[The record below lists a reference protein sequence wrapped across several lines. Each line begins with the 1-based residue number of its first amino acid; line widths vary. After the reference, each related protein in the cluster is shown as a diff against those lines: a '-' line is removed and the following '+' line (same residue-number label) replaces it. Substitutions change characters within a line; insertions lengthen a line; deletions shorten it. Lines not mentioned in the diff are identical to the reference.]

1 MKKRTFL
8 KTLGTVLASPLF
20 ISSSNLINSEK
31 ETINYPDFDSEF
43 WYKIREHYE
52 LTPDYINLESG
63 YYNIIPKP
71 TLLKH
76 IKHIERVNIEG
87 SFYMRNNLLI
97 DKKSIT
103 KRLAHFTGC
112 NSDSLVI
119 TRNTTESLDLIIGGF
134 PWTEGDEAIYA
145 EQDDGAM
152 QVMFEQVSKRYG
164 VVNKIVSVPNHP
176 KSDEEIVSLYQSQ
189 ITSKTKLMMVCH
201 MINITGQILPIKKIC
216 DMAHNHGVEVMV
228 DGAHCIG
235 HFDFKIDD
243 LNCDYYG
250 SSLHKWLA
258 TPLGA
263 GLLYVNPKHR
273 AKIWPL
279 LADHNNDLNDI
290 NRLNHIGTHPV
301 HINLAID
308 DALDYIE
315 WMGIKRKETRL
326 RFIQTYWTEK
336 LRDYPNVIL
345 NTPKD
350 SNRSCGIANVGLKNM
365 SSRNL
370 AERLHEDYKVF
381 TVAINYANV
390 NGCRISPNVFTTI
403 EELDHFIDAIKSLS
417 QA

>member
-145 EQDDGAM
+145 
-152 QVMFEQVSKRYG
+152 
-164 VVNKIVSVPNHP
+164 N
-176 KSDEEIVSLYQSQ
+176 
-189 ITSKTKLMMVCH
+189 
-201 MINITGQILPIKKIC
+201 
-216 DMAHNHGVEVMV
+216 
-228 DGAHCIG
+228 
-235 HFDFKIDD
+235 
-243 LNCDYYG
+243 
-250 SSLHKWLA
+250 
-258 TPLGA
+258 
-263 GLLYVNPKHR
+263 
-273 AKIWPL
+273 
-279 LADHNNDLNDI
+279 
-290 NRLNHIGTHPV
+290 
-301 HINLAID
+301 
-308 DALDYIE
+308 
-315 WMGIKRKETRL
+315 
-326 RFIQTYWTEK
+326 
-336 LRDYPNVIL
+336 
-345 NTPKD
+345 
-350 SNRSCGIANVGLKNM
+350 
-365 SSRNL
+365 
-370 AERLHEDYKVF
+370 
-381 TVAINYANV
+381 
-390 NGCRISPNVFTTI
+390 
-403 EELDHFIDAIKSLS
+403 
-417 QA
+417 